1 MMDRRME
8 LAEETRGM
16 AQGPMP
22 ARDFMNEFLPWND
35 TTPKKFR
42 SLQPSAE
49 RLKDLTD
56 MATASEAQTYELFL
70 KAFSGWPFDLK
81 PGEKRSKYAQC
92 VLQWNDSHAT
102 PDKFCDS
109 LSVDINAVDISK
121 PTVRRTD
128 ARKLDFTNVET
139 HTEMKPKVWDDPYCD
154 GDAASYGEEDDYE
167 DIEQY
172 ASDDSSADEVKDEG
186 NGASDGECEEDYPS
200 EDLEELDIANDEDL
214 AENMTGEPT
223 EEEERADDTEPS
235 PDEDYPFDNGTL
247 CGQRTRGQICAY
259 AGATMTLQFRTHLF
273 TVVIFGSYVRLLRW
287 DRSSVI
293 LILAQRG
300 RDPRIS
306 IPTQAQGQAARKAF
320 RRYAPECWRGKALDM
335 ARRQMSVTQ
344 LALLRLTVGSGN
356 DKRVFIIG
364 TPDWHQGGYSPFGR
378 ATRHGMAYCEL
389 NKKTFF
395 YKDYWRE
402 DAPHTIPE
410 SEVYHLL
417 AEHEILHVA
426 QMELGG
432 DSGFETIG
440 HGYASKA
447 WARAH
452 HQIRRLIGH
461 LIVLITKGRPLESFE
476 TGKQLVSC
484 VADAMEAHQ
493 KAYAL
498 AGLLHRDI
506 SVGNIMMTLDRKN
519 RRGILID
526 WDHCVLVSRVRQSS
540 RISRTGTWQFVSA
553 HLLDNPN
560 AEYSIV
566 DDRESALY
574 VLVWVA
580 LRNLRHSLPPELLKD
595 TLSIFD
601 KYVALPL
608 QRDVGGKH
616 KCNALIAG
624 TFGSDI
630 GLKVPGLE
638 GCFAELCEAFA
649 ARYKKVLSTRSKTAA
664 QSDADRAV
672 RALQKETLA
681 QLENP
686 SWFYETLGEFAGEIK
701 EPPKPDVDW
710 FDNMEMV
717 RKAGRAGRQKRG
729 LMDKQE
735 SHSKRFR
742 GRDGIATPPV
752 SLDQKVG

>member
-1 MMDRRME
+1 
-8 LAEETRGM
+8 
-16 AQGPMP
+16 
-22 ARDFMNEFLPWND
+22 
-35 TTPKKFR
+35 
-42 SLQPSAE
+42 
-49 RLKDLTD
+49 
-56 MATASEAQTYELFL
+56 
-70 KAFSGWPFDLK
+70 
-81 PGEKRSKYAQC
+81 
-92 VLQWNDSHAT
+92 
-102 PDKFCDS
+102 
-109 LSVDINAVDISK
+109 
-121 PTVRRTD
+121 
-128 ARKLDFTNVET
+128 
-139 HTEMKPKVWDDPYCD
+139 
-154 GDAASYGEEDDYE
+154 
-167 DIEQY
+167 
-172 ASDDSSADEVKDEG
+172 
-186 NGASDGECEEDYPS
+186 
-200 EDLEELDIANDEDL
+200 
-214 AENMTGEPT
+214 MTGEPT

-247 CGQRTRGQICAY
+247 RGQRTRGQICAY

-273 TVVIFGSYVRLLRW
+273 TVVIFGSYARLLRW

-293 LILAQRG
+293 VSRRFNYAERPLILFRFYKRFAQLTLAQRG

-320 RRYAPECWRGKALDM
+320 KRYAPECWRGKALDM

-356 DKRVFIIG
+356 DKRIFIIG
-364 TPDWHQGGYSPFGR
+364 TPDWHQSGYSPFGR

-389 NKKTFF
+389 NKNTFF

-417 AEHEILHVA
+417 AEHEIPHVA

-440 HGYASKA
+440 HSYTSKA

-452 HQIRRLIGH
+452 YQIRRLIGH

-476 TGKQLVSC
+476 TAKQLVSC

-493 KAYAL
+493 KAYEL

-526 WDHCVLVSRVRQSS
+526 WDHCVLVSRVRGSS

-560 AEYSIV
+560 AEHSVI

-601 KYVALPL
+601 RYVALPL
-608 QRDVGGKH
+608 QREVGGRH
-616 KCNALIAG
+616 KRSALIAN
-624 TFGSDI
+624 TFSTNI
-630 GLKVPGLE
+630 GLKVPGMQNCLTT
-638 GCFAELCEAFA
+638 LCDTFA
-649 ARYKKVLSTRSKTAA
+649 ARYVEIVENRFKSPKLIDYQRAA
-664 QSDADRAV
+664 QQES
-672 RALQKETLA
+672 LGH
-681 QLENP
+681 LEEP
-686 SWFYETLGEFAGEIK
+686 SWLYETLRAFAQEIAAPP
-701 EPPKPDVDW
+701 EPNGIDW
-710 FDNMEMV
+710 CDNMKMV
-717 RKAGRAGRQKRG
+717 RNVERAGRQKRG
-729 LMDKQE
+729 LMDAQE

-752 SLDQKVG
+752 SLDTKVGK

>member
-1 MMDRRME
+1 MMDRRIE

-35 TTPKKFR
+35 TTPKKFIN
-42 SLQPSAE
+42 LQPSAE
-49 RLKDLTD
+49 RLKNLTD

-81 PGEKRSKYAQC
+81 PREKRSRYAQC

-109 LSVDINAVDISK
+109 LSVDINAVDVGK
-121 PTVRRTD
+121 PTIRHTD
-128 ARKLDFTNVET
+128 ARKLDFANAET
-139 HTEMKPKVWDDPYCD
+139 HTEMKRKVWDDPYCD
-154 GDAASYGEEDDYE
+154 GDAASDGEEDDYE

-172 ASDDSSADEVKDEG
+172 ASDDSSADEVEDEG
-186 NGASDGECEEDYPS
+186 NKN
-200 EDLEELDIANDEDL
+200 LIDIARDEDV
-214 AENMTGEPT
+214 AENMTGEST
-223 EEEERADDTEPS
+223 EEEERADDTELS
-235 PDEDYPFDNGTL
+235 PDEDYPFDNGTFR
-247 CGQRTRGQICAY
+247 GQRTRGQICAY
-259 AGATMTLQFRTHLF
+259 AGATMSLQFRTHFF
-273 TVVIFGSYVRLLRW
+273 TAVIFGSYARLLRG
-287 DRSSVI
+287 DHSSVI
-293 LILAQRG
+293 VSRRFNYAERPLILFRFYKRFAQLTLAQRG

-320 RRYAPECWRGKALDM
+320 KRYAPEFWRGKAF
-335 ARRQMSVTQ
+335 VTR
-344 LALLRLTVGSGN
+344 LALLRLTVGSRS

-364 TPDWHQGGYSPFGR
+364 APDWHQGGYSPFGR
-378 ATRHGMAYCEL
+378 PTRHGMAYCEL

-402 DAPHTIPE
+402 DARHTIPE

-417 AEHEILHVA
+417 AEHEIPHVA

-432 DSGFETIG
+432 DNGFETIG
-440 HGYASKA
+440 HGYTSKA
-447 WARAH
+447 WARGH
-452 HQIRRLIGH
+452 HQIRCLIGH

-476 TGKQLVSC
+476 TAKQLVSC
-484 VADAMEAHQ
+484 VADAME
-493 KAYAL
+493 
-498 AGLLHRDI
+498 GILHRDI
-506 SVGNIMMTLDRKN
+506 SVGNIMMTLDRNN

-526 WDHCVLVSRVRQSS
+526 WDHCALVSRVRESS

-560 AEYSIV
+560 AEHSIV

-616 KCNALIAG
+616 KRNALIAG
-624 TFGSDI
+624 TFSSDI
-630 GLKVPGLE
+630 DLKVPGLE
-638 GCFAELCEAFA
+638 SSFAELCEAFA
-649 ARYKKVLSTRSKTAA
+649 ARYEKVLSKRSKTAA

-672 RALQKETLA
+672 RALQKETLT

-686 SWFYETLGEFAGEIK
+686 SWFYETLRDFAEEIK
-701 EPPKPDVDW
+701 EPPKPGVDW
-710 FDNMEMV
+710 FDNMEIV
-717 RKAGRAGRQKRG
+717 RKAERAGRQKRG
-729 LMDKQE
+729 LMDAQE
-735 SHSKRFR
+735 SHSKRFG

-752 SLDQKVG
+752 SLDTKIG